1 MLLLELRYFGEVE
14 LSHLHGWDY
23 HIKRFL
29 AARAHWSS
37 HLLHVRKHVNQALVE
52 AKIAHAV
59 ANLAVFYVKGTVAS
73 HSREDFFVG
82 INFTDVP
89 QPCDQ
94 HTAFGRGNHL
104 VHRLGFPG
112 RAKHNVHRRFAHF
125 VGNGKTMAGRLDW
138 AHFVLVLRIFHLLG
152 GSSRIDQ
159 PLHHPILHKRHSLA
173 THSLTI
179 ERRPRLQR
187 MAHVIPNIDVLA
199 KKLRT

>member
-52 AKIAHAV
+52 AEIAHAV

-89 QPCDQ
+89 QPVASIGPTLSLCSEFFIFS
-94 HTAFGRGNHL
+94 A
-104 VHRLGFPG
+104 VA
-112 RAKHNVHRRFAHF
+112 RA
-125 VGNGKTMAGRLDW
+125 
-138 AHFVLVLRIFHLLG
+138 
-152 GSSRIDQ
+152 
-159 PLHHPILHKRHSLA
+159 
-173 THSLTI
+173 
-179 ERRPRLQR
+179 
-187 MAHVIPNIDVLA
+187 
-199 KKLRT
+199 